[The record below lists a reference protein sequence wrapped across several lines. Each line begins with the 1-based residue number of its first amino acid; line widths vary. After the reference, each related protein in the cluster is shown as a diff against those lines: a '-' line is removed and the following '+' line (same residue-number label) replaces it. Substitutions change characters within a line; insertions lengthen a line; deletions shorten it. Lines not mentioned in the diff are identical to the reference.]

1 MSETQAD
8 VEVLMKKLIE
18 PVRKMLREEGGF
30 PPFGAY
36 LDTSRRVKK
45 IAAEADDESDQD
57 ALTAFLEEKMQGFA
71 DANKAIA
78 TAIVSDVRA
87 VPPGKKKERDCV
99 SFALDHADDY
109 SVIVFLP
116 YELDEDNEVVFG
128 ELFAIDG
135 DNKIFS

>member
-1 MSETQAD
+1 MGDTQAD
-8 VEVLMKKLIE
+8 VELLMKKLIE
-18 PVRKMLREEGGF
+18 PVREMLREEGGF
-30 PPFGAY
+30 LPFGAY
-36 LDTSRRVKK
+36 LDTARRVKK
-45 IAAEADDESDQD
+45 VAAEADEESDQD
-57 ALTAFLEEKMQGFA
+57 ALTAVLEKKMQGFA

-99 SFALDHADDY
+99 AFALDHVDDY
-109 SVIVFLP
+109 SIIVFLP
-116 YELDEDNEVVFG
+116 YELDKESEVVFG